1 VTVTVGGVAAAE
13 SKNAASEWLR
23 NAVSVLNESESPPHG
38 MRSSLTD
45 DFTYEDRRSGPSFPN
60 LDATTFP
67 RFVATTY
74 ETGAGRPRTSL
85 PDVLGVRGERF
96 AAVVYHIDYGN
107 GMVRESITVIGLDA
121 TLRLAHRFIDFDVD
135 DIDAA
140 IAALDRLHSQSDT
153 R

>member
-1 VTVTVGGVAAAE
+1 VSDE
-13 SKNAASEWLR
+13 PSNAASEWLR

-38 MRSSLTD
+38 TRSLLTD

-96 AAVVYHIDYGN
+96 AAVVYSIDYGN

-135 DIDAA
+135 DIDGA
-140 IAALDRLHSQSDT
+140 IAELDRLHSQADAT
-153 R
+153 